1 MSSASGRYQSKLFNF
16 IHQQSRRFTE
26 QCDRAFR
33 QIQFATSWIA
43 PAVLYPF
50 YALFQSTR
58 KLKFSPKPA
67 SPQLQAPQQDSSP
80 QTPSTDTPI
89 QQVLQLFETPTEEIT
104 RPQQDEQPQSNI
116 FAWFSPRI
124 IHLAQQTKELFHPNP
139 QDTTASP
146 VEWIPVAAKLK
157 NNRRVI
163 RGIAT
168 ELTNRNLVLVTTEN
182 EILNVF
188 TPQQQEQ
195 LQATIE
201 GEVATYW
208 RCQRLAYASQMPTQL
223 NGKTSPGNLLID
235 ATPLNLLDRVFAEIE
250 SHSFALTQH
259 WQSQLNST
267 TILADTANQNNI
279 ESDNSTSQTLR
290 IQALIWAAIDFF
302 FGSSSN
308 TKIGKNT
315 PVKSLQFSR
324 KTQPER
330 IPFRPV
336 SQLPGVS
343 SPTIEDPWLSLSDL
357 FGEVES
363 EAQVQETV
371 STQIPNKVL
380 PENKTSDFLRRKL
393 INGWQRFKPKI
404 NVVTALVKVRR
415 TNAIAQNTVSNA
427 IATETPEPSPTTNP
441 AQINPTSEWIDV
453 SAIAVGYVKH
463 PLEQVLEWLD
473 RAMLWLEKLLFKF
486 WQWLKRFDK
495 LTRSN

>member
-67 SPQLQAPQQDSSP
+67 SPQLQASQPDSSP
-80 QTPSTDTPI
+80 PTPSADTPI

-104 RPQQDEQPQSNI
+104 RPQRDQQLQSTI

-124 IHLAQQTKELFHPNP
+124 IHLAQQTKELFHPSR

-146 VEWIPVAAKLK
+146 VEWIPIAAKLK

-163 RGIAT
+163 RGVAT

-208 RCQRLAYASQMPTQL
+208 RCQRLAYASQVQTQL
-223 NGKTSPGNLLID
+223 NGKTNPGNLLTY
-235 ATPLNLLDRVFAEIE
+235 AKPLNLLDRVLAEIE
-250 SHSFALTQH
+250 SHSSALAQH
-259 WQSQLNST
+259 WQNQLNST
-267 TILADTANQNNI
+267 TILANTTNQNNI

-308 TKIGKNT
+308 TKIGRNT
-315 PVKSLQFSR
+315 PVKSLQYR
-324 KTQPER
+324 KVQPKR
-330 IPFRPV
+330 IPYRPV
-336 SQLPGVS
+336 SQLPAAS
-343 SPTIEDPWLSLSDL
+343 HTIEDPWLSLSDL

-363 EAQVQETV
+363 EAQVQATV
-371 STQIPNKVL
+371 STQTSDKAL
-380 PENKTSDFLRRKL
+380 PENKTSDSLRRKL

-404 NVVTALVKVRR
+404 NVVTALVKVRH
-415 TNAIAQNTVSNA
+415 TNAIASVAS
-427 IATETPEPSPTTNP
+427 EPKPQPHP
-441 AQINPTSEWIDV
+441 AQINPTAEWIDV

-473 RAMLWLEKLLFKF
+473 RAMLWLEKSLFKF
-486 WQWLKRFDK
+486 WQWLKRFDIRK
-495 LTRSN
+495 RNQRSEIRG